1 VKTLIAFGILLFIAL
16 IGSIKLFNKIK
27 ASSCFAYILYSGTIY
42 VFFGLI
48 VGENGF
54 NLISKDIIHQL
65 APLINFSLG
74 WVGFIFG
81 LQFEIKYLK
90 RIPKNWYLTL
100 PFTYLTSFFTIVL
113 FSFIIFNYIFDG
125 LVQTIEIALGIS
137 FVLAILLSESSVSF
151 ISWSSKFLK
160 KEFLGIRIC
169 FFISAINN
177 LIPIILT
184 GVIFSL
190 YKYVPASNIISLNA
204 PKNILPHFFIQLMIG
219 ILSGFFMFYL
229 VKKITNKLE
238 ISAVLFGTIFFISG
252 LSSMFHFSPLF
263 VSMLCGVIFSN
274 LTHRHS
280 YFIKIFNPTEKPI
293 YIIFLI
299 FLSLKK
305 AIFNKY
311 IIFIA
316 IFLLLVKFLS
326 KLFTFKSLNKTK
338 LSPFNISPYFS
349 YILLPI
355 SSIAPAILL
364 DLLCSYPQHSSSI
377 AQGIFIIALIISE
390 IFSPLGIKLLK
401 IRSKND

>member
-1 VKTLIAFGILLFIAL
+1 MKTLIAFGILLFIAL

-27 ASSCFAYILYSGTIY
+27 VTSSFAYIFYSGTVY

-48 VGENGF
+48 IGENGF
-54 NLISKDIIHQL
+54 NLISKDIIRQL
-65 APLINFSLG
+65 APLISFSLG

-81 LQFEIKYLK
+81 FQFEIKYLK
-90 RIPKNWYLTL
+90 KIPKNWYLSL

-113 FSFIIFNYIFDG
+113 FSFIIFNYIFNN
-125 LVQTIEIALGIS
+125 LVQTIEITLGMS

-160 KEFLGIRIC
+160 KEFLGIRMC

-184 GVIFSL
+184 GIIFSF
-190 YKYVPASNIISLNA
+190 YKYIPVSNAISLNA
-204 PKNILPHFFIQLMIG
+204 PKTILFHFFVQLIIG

-238 ISAVLFGTIFFISG
+238 ISAVLFGTIFFVSG

-274 LTHRHS
+274 LTRRHS
-280 YFIKIFNPTEKPI
+280 YFIKILNPTEKPI

-299 FLSLKK
+299 FLSLKM
-305 AIFNKY
+305 AVINWY
-311 IIFIA
+311 IVFIA
-316 IFLLLVKFLS
+316 IFLLLVKFYS
-326 KLFTFKSLNKTK
+326 KLFTFKLLNKIK
-338 LSPFNISPYFS
+338 LSSFNISPYFS

-355 SSIAPAILL
+355 SSIGPAILL
-364 DLLCSYPQHSSSI
+364 DLLCSYPQRNSSI

-390 IFSPLGIKLLK
+390 IFSPFGIKLLNIK
-401 IRSKND
+401 SKND

>member
-1 VKTLIAFGILLFIAL
+1 MKTLIAFGILLFIAL

-27 ASSCFAYILYSGTIY
+27 VTSSFAYIFYSGTVY

-48 VGENGF
+48 IGENGF
-54 NLISKDIIHQL
+54 NLISKDIIRQL
-65 APLINFSLG
+65 APLISFSLG

-81 LQFEIKYLK
+81 FQFEIKYLK
-90 RIPKNWYLTL
+90 KIPKNWYLSL

-113 FSFIIFNYIFDG
+113 FSFIIFNYIFSS
-125 LVQTIEIALGIS
+125 LVKTIEITLGMS

-160 KEFLGIRIC
+160 KEFLGIRMC

-184 GVIFSL
+184 GIIFSL
-190 YKYVPASNIISLNA
+190 YKYIPVSNAISLNA
-204 PKNILPHFFIQLMIG
+204 PKTILFHFFVQLMIG
-219 ILSGFFMFYL
+219 ILAGFFMFYL

-238 ISAVLFGTIFFISG
+238 ISAVLFGTIFFVSG

-274 LTHRHS
+274 LTRRHS
-280 YFIKIFNPTEKPI
+280 YFIKILNPTEKPI

-299 FLSLKK
+299 FLSLKM
-305 AIFNKY
+305 AVINWY
-311 IIFIA
+311 IVFIA
-316 IFLLLVKFLS
+316 IFLLLVKFYS
-326 KLFTFKSLNKTK
+326 KLFTFKLLNKIK
-338 LSPFNISPYFS
+338 LSSFNISPYFS

-355 SSIAPAILL
+355 SSIGPAILL
-364 DLLCSYPQHSSSI
+364 DLLCSYPQQDSSI

-390 IFSPLGIKLLK
+390 IFSPFGIKLLNIK
-401 IRSKND
+401 SKND

>member
-1 VKTLIAFGILLFIAL
+1 MKTLIAFGILLFIGL
-16 IGSIKLFNKIK
+16 VGSIKLFNKIK
-27 ASSCFAYILYSGTIY
+27 VTSPFAYIFYSGTIY

-81 LQFEIKYLK
+81 FQFEIKYLK
-90 RIPKNWYLTL
+90 KIPKKWYLTL

-113 FSFIIFNYIFDG
+113 FSFIIFNYIFNG
-125 LVQTIEIALGIS
+125 LVQTIEIALGMS
-137 FVLAILLSESSVSF
+137 LVLAILLSESSVSF
-151 ISWSSKFLK
+151 ISWASKFLK
-160 KEFLGIRIC
+160 KEFLGIRMC
-169 FFISAINN
+169 FLISAINN

-190 YKYVPASNIISLNA
+190 YRYLPASNIISLNA
-204 PKNILPHFFIQLMIG
+204 PNNILPHFFIQLMIG

-229 VKKITNKLE
+229 VKKIINKLE
-238 ISAVLFGTIFFISG
+238 ISAVLLGTIFFVSG

-274 LTHRHS
+274 LTRRHS
-280 YFIKIFNPTEKPI
+280 YFIKILNPTEKPI

-299 FLSLKK
+299 FLSLKM
-305 AIFNKY
+305 AVINWY